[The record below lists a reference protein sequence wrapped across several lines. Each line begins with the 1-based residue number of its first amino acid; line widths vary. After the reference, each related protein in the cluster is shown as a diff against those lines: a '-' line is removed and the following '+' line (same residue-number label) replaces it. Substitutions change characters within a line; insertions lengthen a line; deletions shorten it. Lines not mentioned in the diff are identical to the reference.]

1 MSKLH
6 VVDGPLRGKVFEV
19 TELASIGRGEACA
32 VRLDGVHIS
41 RVHARLERRGEGMTI
56 KDNGSRNGIYVNGLS
71 VREAV
76 LRPDD
81 QVEIGEHVLVFDPT
95 ADPEKLPR
103 AAAAV
108 IDSLSD
114 PFAPGE
120 PDERLQKLLGVA
132 ASIAAM
138 DSEKEIARAL
148 LEALML
154 AIPAERGFVM
164 VQDEG
169 GQLVPAARKAPAG
182 DEEFFLS
189 NVLSHPLAKERK
201 ALIARDIFR
210 KQPNLGKAVG
220 ILAAPLLSRTGYL
233 GLAYLDARMAEG
245 DARPKFALPDL
256 RFAAALSSF
265 AGARI
270 AQIRRVAPLLK
281 LGEKPLPDLRAAFEK
296 DCVIEALRLKKG
308 DLDAASKFLGLTRA
322 TLDEKLKV
330 LGLVGGPVAK
340 AEKPGEKA
348 TMAKPAGEKGTAL
361 KQAAVSKPSETKP
374 PEEKPPPADWKSVQV

>member
-6 VVDGPLRGKVFEV
+6 VVEGPLRGKVFEV

-41 RVHARLERRGEGMTI
+41 RVHARLERRGESMVI

-81 QVEIGEHVLVFDPT
+81 QVEVGEHVLVFDPT

-103 AAAAV
+103 AAASVLETLA
-108 IDSLSD
+108 D

-132 ASIAAM
+132 ASVASM

-182 DEEFFLS
+182 EEEFFLS
-189 NVLSHPLAKERK
+189 NVLSHPLSKERK
-201 ALIARDIFR
+201 ALIARDVFR
-210 KQPNLGKAVG
+210 KQPSIGKPVG
-220 ILAAPLLSRTGYL
+220 ILAAPLASRSGVL
-233 GLAYLDARMAEG
+233 GLVYLDARMAEG
-245 DARPKFALPDL
+245 ETRPRFTRPDL
-256 RFAAALSSF
+256 RFAAILAGF
-265 AGARI
+265 AGSRI

-296 DCVIEALRLKKG
+296 ECVIEALRLKKG
-308 DLDAASKFLGLTRA
+308 DLEAASKFLGLTRA
-322 TLDEKLKV
+322 TLDEKLKI
-330 LGLVGGPVAK
+330 LGIVGASPLAPKGA
-340 AEKPGEKA
+340 AAARGGGEKA
-348 TMAKPAGEKGTAL
+348 TAL
-361 KQAAVSKPSETKP
+361 KQASAAKPSETRPPEDKP
-374 PEEKPPPADWKSVQV
+374 PASPGWQSVQV